1 VGIMVNYTG
10 RNVVGNASRIVIT
23 ADIAVQPRFRVQ
35 YQKTFGE
42 EKHWWWRSE
51 VLGEFLEQ
59 KFFLAGEIADNL
71 KSRYVQFDNQ
81 INYNLNSRRSYVGAD
96 LSYEYNRVVPE
107 VDPDIKDNILN
118 LDSYNFNNLELGA
131 HYFYSRFDRVFYPS
145 KGMLFRGFVSRSLLH
160 DVDLIYSQASGLD
173 EVKGSTNAFTKFGVD
188 FEYRIPMNAN
198 LTGIIGSNLS
208 FIAEDP
214 LKGDEFSFTDYG
226 YSAKYSLGG
235 VLMAPRRGTYPFPGL
250 HEDELFVNQYMN
262 LQLALQFKPSSKI
275 FIIPHFNLA
284 SVGFEDFTDY
294 IDDAF
299 TPSGRWSDGI
309 ETSAIISAG
318 AQFAYNSFL
327 GPLNFDVSWV
337 NDIDKVRLFFSIGLT
352 FNRSN

>member
-1 VGIMVNYTG
+1 M
-10 RNVVGNASRIVIT
+10 
-23 ADIAVQPRFRVQ
+23 
-35 YQKTFGE
+35 K
-42 EKHWWWRSE
+42 
-51 VLGEFLEQ
+51 
-59 KFFLAGEIADNL
+59 
-71 KSRYVQFDNQ
+71 
-81 INYNLNSRRSYVGAD
+81 
-96 LSYEYNRVVPE
+96 
-107 VDPDIKDNILN
+107 
-118 LDSYNFNNLELGA
+118 
-131 HYFYSRFDRVFYPS
+131 
-145 KGMLFRGFVSRSLLH
+145 
-160 DVDLIYSQASGLD
+160 
-173 EVKGSTNAFTKFGVD
+173 
-188 FEYRIPMNAN
+188 AN

-214 LKGDEFSFTDYG
+214 LKGDDVSFTDYG

-284 SVGFEDFTDY
+284 SVGFEDFSEY
-294 IDDAF
+294 IEDAF
-299 TPSGRWSDGI
+299 SPSGKWSEGF

-337 NDIDKVRLFFSIGLT
+337 NDVDKVRVFFSIGLT